1 MFNASSSAS
10 GGYMAGR
17 PARSKRQLSDNIA
30 RAREVLAKYEL
41 DRANPIG
48 DFRPD
53 ETIEED
59 FAKLINQLS

>member
-1 MFNASSSAS
+1 
-10 GGYMAGR
+10 MAGR

-59 FAKLINQLS
+59 FAKLINKLS